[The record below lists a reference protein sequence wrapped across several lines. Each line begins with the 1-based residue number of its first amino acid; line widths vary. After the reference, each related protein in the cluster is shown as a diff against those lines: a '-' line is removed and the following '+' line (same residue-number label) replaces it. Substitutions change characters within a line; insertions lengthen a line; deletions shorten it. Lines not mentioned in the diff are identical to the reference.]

1 MVLCLE
7 VVVAFLIQVSVFHD
21 PVSGKSQH
29 SATTKILI
37 FHINAGS
44 LDRLAGRHV
53 HPGRRHWDG
62 FGDQSDGEAPME
74 VLVVPA
80 FYMERDF

>member
-53 HPGRRHWDG
+53 HPGRRHRDG
-62 FGDQSDGEAPME
+62 LGDQSDGEAPME

-80 FYMERDF
+80 F